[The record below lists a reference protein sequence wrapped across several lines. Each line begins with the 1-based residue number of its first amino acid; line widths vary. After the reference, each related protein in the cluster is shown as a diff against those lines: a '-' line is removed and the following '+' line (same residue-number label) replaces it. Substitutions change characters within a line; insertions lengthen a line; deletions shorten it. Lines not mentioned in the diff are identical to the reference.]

1 MVLTI
6 QKKVISILGCFITT
20 VKVTI
25 HLFVCLTTISFYWFF
40 YIIFSSNSCYLNSNL
55 FRNCIYRYS
64 YVHVCF
70 TFCPQNLL
78 FYFCE
83 KCFIFLQF
91 HNALHIALSYTNWTI
106 LKNDTGTHICDC
118 NIFKNVCW
126 AYLWMWF
133 RCTCIVLD
141 FECTF
146 ILQNY
151 RSKEEQEKIDVF
163 LGTKGHPC
171 YWAPCSYSSHHS
183 QEAHGIIILQNKTE
197 NTCWSYEGMN
207 LWCLSI
213 RIINSIG

>member
-1 MVLTI
+1 M
-6 QKKVISILGCFITT
+6 
-20 VKVTI
+20 
-25 HLFVCLTTISFYWFF
+25 
-40 YIIFSSNSCYLNSNL
+40 
-55 FRNCIYRYS
+55 
-64 YVHVCF
+64 
-70 TFCPQNLL
+70 
-78 FYFCE
+78 E
-83 KCFIFLQF
+83 
-91 HNALHIALSYTNWTI
+91 IAS
-106 LKNDTGTHICDC
+106 TGTHMYMYVLLFVPKIYYFTSVRNVSFFFNFIMLFMLLYRTQIEQFWRMIPVLIYMC

-171 YWAPCSYSSHHS
+171 YWTPCSYSSHHS

-197 NTCWSYEGMN
+197 NTCLSYEGID
-207 LWCLSI
+207 LWFLSI
-213 RIINSIG
+213 RIINSIC

>member
-1 MVLTI
+1 M
-6 QKKVISILGCFITT
+6 
-20 VKVTI
+20 
-25 HLFVCLTTISFYWFF
+25 
-40 YIIFSSNSCYLNSNL
+40 
-55 FRNCIYRYS
+55 
-64 YVHVCF
+64 
-70 TFCPQNLL
+70 
-78 FYFCE
+78 
-83 KCFIFLQF
+83 
-91 HNALHIALSYTNWTI
+91 
-106 LKNDTGTHICDC
+106 C

-163 LGTKGHPC
+163 LGTKRHPC

-197 NTCWSYEGMN
+197 NTCLSYEGIN
-207 LWCLSI
+207 LWFLSI
-213 RIINSIG
+213 RIINSICWILCLCESWWVLLSWFCWWLHNKLFRQEGYNEILKVFSNLIFKVVSLGTLGPMQG

>member
-1 MVLTI
+1 M
-6 QKKVISILGCFITT
+6 
-20 VKVTI
+20 
-25 HLFVCLTTISFYWFF
+25 
-40 YIIFSSNSCYLNSNL
+40 
-55 FRNCIYRYS
+55 
-64 YVHVCF
+64 
-70 TFCPQNLL
+70 
-78 FYFCE
+78 
-83 KCFIFLQF
+83 
-91 HNALHIALSYTNWTI
+91 
-106 LKNDTGTHICDC
+106 C

-171 YWAPCSYSSHHS
+171 YWTPCSYSSHHS

-197 NTCWSYEGMN
+197 NTCLSYEGID
-207 LWCLSI
+207 LWFLSI
-213 RIINSIG
+213 RIINSICINLCLCESWWVHLSCFCWWLHNKLFRQEGYNEILKVFSNLIFKVVSLGTLVPMWG